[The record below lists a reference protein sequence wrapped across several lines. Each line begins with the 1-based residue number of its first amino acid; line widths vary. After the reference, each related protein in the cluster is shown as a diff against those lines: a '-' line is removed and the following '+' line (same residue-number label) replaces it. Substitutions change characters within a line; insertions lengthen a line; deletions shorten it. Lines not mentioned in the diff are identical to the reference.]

1 MNMRTLFIVL
11 ALAGLTLPSGLRGQ
25 ESPAAAKPSE
35 SGDEEK
41 VSSPTVPAAKP
52 LPPFSIS
59 AGKVYAGDTFYSS
72 LIKIDTGKEW
82 VAFSVPAQYRY
93 QAAESGREIVVY
105 LDQSRQSWAKFQ
117 FHASSFPEFTYDA
130 VRPLVDDSFG
140 DASPLMATT
149 YAGGRTILSFTAEAG
164 TANNPKQV
172 RVHAV
177 PCQAGT
183 LTVTTV
189 VYQKEAKVPFFKVK
203 QMVDSLQFAKSEKEL
218 KSTTPSTED

>member
-1 MNMRTLFIVL
+1 
-11 ALAGLTLPSGLRGQ
+11 
-25 ESPAAAKPSE
+25 
-35 SGDEEK
+35 
-41 VSSPTVPAAKP
+41 
-52 LPPFSIS
+52 
-59 AGKVYAGDTFYSS
+59 
-72 LIKIDTGKEW
+72 
-82 VAFSVPAQYRY
+82 
-93 QAAESGREIVVY
+93 VY

-117 FHASSFPEFTYDA
+117 FHALSFPEFSYDV

-172 RVHAV
+172 RVQAV
-177 PCQAGT
+177 PYQEGM

-189 VYQKEAKVPFFKVK
+189 VYQSPKEAKVPFFKVK

-218 KSTTPSTED
+218 KSTKPSSED